1 MEPLYADEFFFL
13 GLIVLA
19 PLLGAIINGLF
30 GAKLPGKVIEWVA
43 CGAMAFSFVFALISL
58 QGLVNHAAE
67 HDGEG
72 FGPHLSYTVYQWIFS
87 GDLHADIAF
96 LFDPLTAVMVLVIT
110 GVGLL
115 IHIYSTGYMAEDPD
129 RWRYFTYLNLFVF
142 AMLLLVMGQNMLVTF
157 IGWEGVGLCS
167 YLLIGFWYSDEK
179 KAAAGQKAFIVNRVG
194 DFFFIL
200 GMFILF
206 YTAGTLDY
214 IELHAM
220 ATSTATVATLLPI
233 AFPAGLLIFLGCTG
247 KSAQIPLY
255 VWLPDAMAGPTPVSA
270 LIHAATM
277 VTAGV
282 FLLCRLNWLIT
293 LSPWLMAVI
302 ALTGALTAIVA
313 ASIAIVQNDIKKVL
327 AYSTVSQLGFMFM
340 AVGMGAFVA
349 AIFHL
354 MTHAFFKA
362 LLFLGAG
369 SVIHGMH
376 HEQDI
381 RKMGGLRKVMPWTH
395 ATFLVATLAIAG
407 VPLFAGFY
415 SKDLVLWNALAN
427 THVMNVE
434 GVVSSLLSLHPDQR
448 LAEMEPF
455 LTSELAA
462 PVVAAGG
469 EALDVVGWALTVN
482 WVVYLIGIVTAGLT
496 AFYMFRLYFMT
507 FWGECRA
514 DEKTKAHIHES
525 PNSMIGP
532 LSVLGVLSVIGG
544 YIGWPHFL
552 ARYFP
557 DQMQWIVLGLEKWL
571 AQVFVTSDELRLVG
585 RFGTSPYAQEAIS
598 AGVAILVAGSGI
610 ALAYFMYVKRTD
622 LPGVIYERIT
632 GIHTVLMNKYYV
644 DEAYDTLFVR
654 PTLWIGRASYLFDR
668 YVIAGLLVGGTAFM
682 TQNLGRI
689 LRNLQ
694 SGNVQRYAT
703 YITMALVLIFIA
715 FYYGAI

>member
-1 MEPLYADEFFFL
+1 METLYADEFYFL

-19 PLLGAIINGLF
+19 PLLGAIINGLL
-30 GAKLPGKVIEWVA
+30 GSRLPRKVVDWVA

-58 QGLVNHAAE
+58 QGLVHHADAQE
-67 HDGEG
+67 ADGG
-72 FGPHLSYTVYQWIFS
+72 FGPHLTYTVYQWIFS
-87 GDLHADIAF
+87 GDLNADIAF
-96 LFDPLTAVMVLVIT
+96 LFDPLTAVLVLVIT
-110 GVGLL
+110 GVGFL
-115 IHIYSTGYMAEDPD
+115 IHVYSVGYMADDPD
-129 RWRYFTYLNLFVF
+129 KWRYFTYLNLFAF
-142 AMLLLVMGQNMLVTF
+142 AMLMLVLGQNMLVTF

-200 GMFILF
+200 GMFLIF
-206 YTAGTLDY
+206 YTAGTWDY
-214 IELHAM
+214 IELHEM
-220 ATSTATVATLLPI
+220 ATSTATVAQLLPI

-293 LSPWLMAVI
+293 LSPTLMAII
-302 ALTGALTAIVA
+302 AVTGALTAIVA
-313 ASIAIVQNDIKKVL
+313 ASIAVVQNDIKRVL

-340 AVGMGAFVA
+340 AVGVGAFVA
-349 AIFHL
+349 AVFHL

-381 RKMGGLRKVMPWTH
+381 RKMGGLRKLMPWTH
-395 ATFLVATLAIAG
+395 ATFLAATLAIAG

-415 SKDLVLWNALAN
+415 SKDLVLWNSLAN
-427 THVMNVE
+427 THVLGVE
-434 GVVSSLLSLHPDQR
+434 GVMPLIEGAENSLAA
-448 LAEMEPF
+448 LAQY
-455 LTSELAA
+455 LTVDVA
-462 PVVAAGG
+462 PVVDEAGG
-469 EALDVVGWALTVN
+469 EAVEVVSWALAVN
-482 WVVYLIGIVTAGLT
+482 WGVYLVGLLTAGLT

-507 FWGECRA
+507 FHGECRA
-514 DEKTKAHIHES
+514 DEETKSHIHES
-525 PNSMIGP
+525 PNSMVGP

-544 YIGWPHFL
+544 YVGWPHFL

-557 DQMQWIVLGLEKWL
+557 DGMQPYVLGLEHWL
-571 AQVFVTSDELRLVG
+571 ADVFATSDEFRLVG
-585 RFGTSPYAQEAIS
+585 RFGDSPYGPEAIA
-598 AGVAILVAGSGI
+598 AGAAILIAGTGI
-610 ALAYFMYVKRTD
+610 ALAYLMYVKRPE
-622 LPGVIYERIT
+622 LPGVIHERVT
-632 GIHTVLMNKYYV
+632 KIHTVLANKYYV
-644 DEAYDTLFVR
+644 DEAYDFLFVR
-654 PTLWIGRASYLFDR
+654 ATLWLGKASYWFDR
-668 YVIAGLLVGGTAFM
+668 YIIAGLLVGGVAFI
-682 TQNLGRI
+682 TQSLGAV
-689 LRNLQ
+689 LSNLQ

-703 YITMALVLIFIA
+703 YLTVALVLIFIA
-715 FYYGAI
+715 IFYGLL